1 MLDRLIK
8 FSVQNRFLVVLA
20 FIFIA
25 ALGIYNFQRL
35 PIDAVPD
42 ITNVQVQI
50 NTSSDGLSTLQVEKQ
65 VTFPIETAMS
75 GLPKLEQI
83 RSLSRFGFSQI
94 TVVFE
99 DGTDIY
105 WARQLVSERLQQA
118 RESIPPE
125 LGDPTLGPISSGL
138 GEIFLWNVKAE
149 PGATKEDG
157 TSYSLIDLRT
167 IQDWIVKP
175 QLLTVQGVT
184 EVNSIGGFQK
194 QIHIEPY
201 PEKLLSYQMTFHDVL
216 EALERNN
223 AFAGGGYIEHRG
235 EQYII
240 QASGLVTQL
249 ETINL
254 IPLRTIDGVPIYIRD
269 VADVHAGSE
278 LRTGAATL
286 NGEEAVIG
294 TAMMLIGENSRSV
307 ALHLAEVLKNVNKSL
322 PEGVTAIPIYDR
334 TNLVNATIDTVKKN
348 LIEGALLVIAILF
361 LILGNIRVAFF
372 VAVSIPLSMLFAIT
386 GMVESKIGGNLV
398 SLGAIDFGII
408 VDGSVVMAENII
420 RRFAE
425 MQHKLGRTLV
435 QKERI
440 KLAYE
445 SASEVA
451 KPVLSGVAIIMIVY
465 LPILT
470 LTGIEGKMFIPMSKV
485 VLLALL
491 GSLIISFT
499 LIPALIALFLKGEVK
514 EEEGKFISIG
524 KSFYAKALDK
534 ALVYQ
539 KAVVGGAVGFLILI
553 SLLALSLGSEFVP
566 SLDEQDMALQSLRI
580 PATSVSQSVKMQKE
594 LEKAILA
601 HDEIDTVFARIGTA
615 EVATDPMPPGIADGY
630 LMVKPRDQ
638 WPDPSKSKLALINEI
653 EETVSQY
660 PGNLYEFSQP
670 IELRFNE
677 LISGVRSDVA
687 VKIFGDDLNV
697 LREKAEGVESVLK
710 KIEGASDVKTEQSS
724 GLSTLQITVDRESVA
739 RYGINVADVQDVVS
753 LAVGG
758 KQAGLF
764 FEGDKRF
771 DIVVRLPEGL
781 RERLEIIKKLPVP
794 LSVDQKEHSDSVKHN
809 PEYDPKFVPLDL
821 LANIKVVEG
830 LNQVSRE
837 NTKRR
842 IVIQANVRGRDIGT
856 FVEEA
861 TQRID
866 SEVNLPAGYWY
877 KWGGQFEN
885 LQKAKARLILVV
897 PVALLLIFVI
907 LFTTFGSIKDSF
919 LVFSGVPF
927 ALTGGVI
934 ALLARGIPFSISAGV
949 GFIALSGVAVLDGVV
964 MVSFIKHLRSEG
976 RSIDQAIKEGALVR
990 FRPVL
995 MTSLVAALGL
1005 LPMAI
1010 ATSTGAEVQRPLATV
1025 VIGGVTSGLLLTLLV
1040 LPALYKLAHQQAD
1053 QTDNDS

>member
-1 MLDRLIK
+1 MLNRIIN
-8 FSVQNRFLVVLA
+8 FSVQNRFIVVIV
-20 FIFIA
+20 FVFVA

-75 GLPKLEQI
+75 GLPKLEEI
-83 RSLSRFGFSQI
+83 RSLSRFGFSQV

-118 RESIPPE
+118 KESIPPE
-125 LGDPTLGPISSGL
+125 LGDPGLGPISSGL
-138 GEIFLWNVKAE
+138 GEIFLWTIKAATD
-149 PGATKEDG
+149 ATKEDG
-157 TSYSLIDLRT
+157 SKYSLIDLRT

-184 EVNSIGGFQK
+184 EVNSIGGFEK

-216 EALERNN
+216 KALERNN

-240 QASGLVTQL
+240 QASGLISKI
-249 ETINL
+249 EAINK
-254 IPLRTIDGVPIYIRD
+254 IPLRTIDGVPIYIKD
-269 VADVHAGSE
+269 IADVHIGSE
-278 LRTGAATL
+278 LRTGAATY

-294 TAMMLIGENSRSV
+294 TAMMLIGENSRTV
-307 ALHLAEVLKNVNKSL
+307 ALQLSEVLKKVNKSL
-322 PEGVTAIPIYDR
+322 PKGITAIPIYDR
-334 TNLVNATIDTVKKN
+334 TNLVNATISTVQKN
-348 LIEGALLVIAILF
+348 LIEGALLVIAVLF
-361 LILGNIRVAFF
+361 FILGNIRVALF
-372 VAVSIPLSMLFAIT
+372 VAASIPLSMLFAVT
-386 GMVESKIGGNLV
+386 GMVENKIGGNLM

-425 MQHKLGRTLV
+425 MQHQLGRVLN

-445 SASEVA
+445 SASEVS

-470 LTGIEGKMFIPMSKV
+470 LTGIEGKMFTPMSKV

-514 EEEGKFISIG
+514 EKEGKVVRFG
-524 KSFYAKALDK
+524 KSFYEKVLNKALCYK
-534 ALVYQ
+534 KSVVCGAAL
-539 KAVVGGAVGFLILI
+539 FLFLVT
-553 SLLALSLGSEFVP
+553 LLSFQLGSEFVP
-566 SLDEQDMALQSLRI
+566 ALDEQDLALQSLRI
-580 PATSVSQSVKMQKE
+580 PATSLSQSVKMQKK
-594 LEKAILA
+594 LEKAILT
-601 HDEIDTVFARIGTA
+601 HDEIDRVFARIGTA

-630 LMVKPRDQ
+630 LIVKPRNE
-638 WPDPSKSKLALINEI
+638 WSNPNKSKLTLISEI
-653 EETVSQY
+653 EETISNF
-660 PGNLYEFSQP
+660 PGNLFEFSQP

-687 VKIFGDDLNV
+687 VKIFGDDLSI
-697 LREKAEGVESVLK
+697 LKREAKKIESVLK
-710 KIEGASDVKTEQSS
+710 EIPGANDVKTEQSS
-724 GLSTLQITVDRESVA
+724 GLSTLQIDVDREQIA
-739 RYGINVADVQDVVS
+739 RYGITIADVQDVIS

-758 KQAGLF
+758 KGAGLF

-771 DIVVRLPEGL
+771 DIIVRLPEEL
-781 RERLEIIKKLPVP
+781 REKIEVIKNLPIP
-794 LSVDQKEHSDSVKHN
+794 LTTSQKEHSNSLKHN
-809 PEYDPKFVPLDL
+809 PGYGPKFIPLNL
-821 LANIKVVEG
+821 VANIKLVEG

-842 IVIQANVRGRDIGT
+842 IVVQANVRGRDIGT

-861 TQRID
+861 NQKID
-866 SEVNLPAGYWY
+866 NEIDLPSGYWY

-885 LQKAKARLILVV
+885 LQKAKSRLLLVV
-897 PVALLLIFVI
+897 PVSLLLIFLI
-907 LFTTFGSIKDSF
+907 LFSTFGSFKDSI

-927 ALTGGVI
+927 ALTGGVL
-934 ALLARGIPFSISAGV
+934 ALLIRGIPFSVSAGV
-949 GFIALSGVAVLDGVV
+949 GFIALSGVAVLDGIV
-964 MVSFIKHLRSEG
+964 MVSFIKHLLEEG
-976 RSIDQAIKEGALVR
+976 KTIDEAVKEGALVR

-1005 LPMAI
+1005 LPMAL
-1010 ATSTGAEVQRPLATV
+1010 ATSIGAEVQRPLATV
-1025 VIGGVTSGLLLTLLV
+1025 VIGGVVSGLLLTLLV
-1040 LPALYKLAHQQAD
+1040 LPTLYRIFNAKQEKNQEV
-1053 QTDNDS
+1053 